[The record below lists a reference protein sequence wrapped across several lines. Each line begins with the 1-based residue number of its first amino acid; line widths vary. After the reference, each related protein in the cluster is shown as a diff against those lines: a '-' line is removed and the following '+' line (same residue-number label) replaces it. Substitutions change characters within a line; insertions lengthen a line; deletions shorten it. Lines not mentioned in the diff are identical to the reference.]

1 MRTDWVTAK
10 RRLFL
15 IASFAAYASV
25 ISNSSAQGRKLDS
38 DHIPEVKSQ
47 PRIYGN
53 SEKGDS
59 ALPSPRPAAVR
70 KTVNPPPTPKTA
82 PVSGKQLKEKAQEQR
97 AQLRSE
103 LMGGEMEDARR
114 REFLASADD
123 AKRQAREQARKILD
137 EIKETAV
144 NSRKRE

>member
-25 ISNSSAQGRKLDS
+25 ISNSSAQGRKLAS
-38 DHIPEVKSQ
+38 DHIPEAKSQ
-47 PRIYGN
+47 LRIYGN

-59 ALPSPRPAAVR
+59 AVQSLRPAAVR
-70 KTVNPPPTPKTA
+70 KTVNPLPAPKTA
-82 PVSGKQLKEKAQEQR
+82 PGLNKQLKEKAQEQR

-103 LMGGEMEDARR
+103 LMSGEMEDVRR

-137 EIKETAV
+137 ELKETAV